1 MTTLLFKGSLS
12 LNVHRTD
19 SHGRPVFKKLEDS
32 LFKPRV
38 LNVSPSSCVSRIS
51 AKLGCFTQSTM
62 NTLSRCS
69 RTNPVW
75 KPFREQ
81 TPGFNSISVRQ
92 AVNVVHVPY
101 LLICVHFPRRQ
112 SLVHSKVNAFG
123 RCDSKTPTPTIC
135 QPPPL
140 PSPQTPNKN

>member
-1 MTTLLFKGSLS
+1 VCRKKSPPKNFKANRTLASGEGNRKKLRRGLGAMTTLLFKGSLS

-101 LLICVHFPRRQ
+101 LLICVHFPRR
-112 SLVHSKVNAFG
+112 
-123 RCDSKTPTPTIC
+123 
-135 QPPPL
+135 
-140 PSPQTPNKN
+140 